1 MTNPY
6 QTSGKLEAT
15 ALIDSKNF
23 RSLSY
28 ALTAFAIPIG
38 CIHLPPF
45 LISLPTIW
53 GWQNWWFGF
62 APAAYL
68 VVVSIIAVYCE
79 LSASRKNRILL
90 PIYLSPLLAVIGLI
104 TVWMY
109 LDGKNIVAGKYSLP
123 QNLHTLLVVS
133 LCPVA
138 LLYLLVSSIRSI
150 RLILHHQG

>member
-6 QTSGKLEAT
+6 QPPGKAEAT
-15 ALIDSKNF
+15 AVIDAKNF

-45 LISLPTIW
+45 LISPPTIW

-68 VVVSIIAVYCE
+68 VVASIIAVYCE
-79 LSASRKNRILL
+79 LSARRNNLILL
-90 PIYLSPLLAVIGLI
+90 PICLSPLLAVFGLI
-104 TVWMY
+104 TVWMF
-109 LDGKNIVAGKYSLP
+109 LDGKNIVAGKYTLS

-150 RLILHHQG
+150 RLLLHYQG